1 MTRRFIS
8 TGSIY
13 ESLAGYSRAVV
24 EGNWVFVSGTVG
36 ADFATGRFADGVVAQ
51 TEQAIETIEWA
62 LGEAGATVTD
72 IVRVRVIVPNPADVT
87 AVSGVVARRLGPAR
101 AANTTI
107 CSPLAVP
114 EALVEIEVT
123 ALRKRRR
130 APAKTAG
137 A

>member
-1 MTRRFIS
+1 MARKFIS

-13 ESLAGYSRAVV
+13 EKLAGYSRAVV

-36 ADFATGRFADGVVAQ
+36 ADFRTGTFAEGAVAQ
-51 TEQAIETIEWA
+51 TEQAIDTIEWA
-62 LGEAGATVTD
+62 LGEAGAAIAD
-72 IVRVRVIVPNPADVT
+72 IVRVRVIIPDPANVT
-87 AVSGVVARRLGPAR
+87 PVSQVVARRLGPAR

-123 ALRKRRR
+123 ALKSRRQR
-130 APAKTAG
+130 ILKAG
-137 A
+137 